1 VENCLE
7 GFDQNA
13 AGNNHERYLSL
24 LFLFFYFVFFILQA
38 LAIDHTCKICR
49 GSSADDFS
57 YIVFW

>member
-24 LFLFFYFVFFILQA
+24 LFLFLLCFFDPA
-38 LAIDHTCKICR
+38 SSSKIDHTCKICR

>member
-24 LFLFFYFVFFILQA
+24 LFCFYFVFFILQA